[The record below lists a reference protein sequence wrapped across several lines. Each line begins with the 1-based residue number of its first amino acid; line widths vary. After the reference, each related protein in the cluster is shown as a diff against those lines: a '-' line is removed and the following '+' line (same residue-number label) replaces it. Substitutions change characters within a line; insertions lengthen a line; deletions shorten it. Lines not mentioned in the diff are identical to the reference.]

1 MSALISLPQVLPGV
15 HRVRSTLANGNVVER
30 WYAWRGGGPT
40 ILRAEG
46 KSDAL
51 LAREIARLTPA
62 AIQAFEAERRPKGD
76 HNFLYGLITRYL
88 ASTEFENDL
97 APRTKRDRRKYLDIA
112 RADLGR
118 LELRALEARGAR
130 HMLIKWRDRFSQ
142 TPKTA
147 DELLGSLSIVL
158 QWAANRGEIRDNP
171 LRDFPRLYH
180 SNRAE
185 IIWTADDLAKLK
197 PHCALE
203 LDHAVPL
210 ALLTGLRSGD
220 LIKLSWASVGE
231 HAIQWQ
237 TSKSRRRT
245 TVTIPILDDLRALLA
260 EIPRVASVTILNS
273 ARKRPWKENGLAS
286 AFGRAKTDAGIVGLR
301 FHDLRGTAA
310 TNLLRAGLELGDVA
324 TILGWQKD
332 KVERIASRYITG
344 QQMGLAMIE
353 RINRNRAETETV
365 NRAVN
370 RTPG

>member
-1 MSALISLPQVLPGV
+1 M
-15 HRVRSTLANGNVVER
+15 
-30 WYAWRGGGPT
+30 
-40 ILRAEG
+40 RAEA

-51 LAREIARLTPA
+51 LARDIARLIPA
-62 AIQAFEAERRPKGD
+62 AIQAYEAERRPKGD
-76 HNFLYGLITRYL
+76 HKFLYGLITRYL
-88 ASTEFENDL
+88 ASPEFQNDL
-97 APRTKRDRRKYLDIA
+97 APRTMRDRRKFLDTA
-112 RADLGR
+112 RVDLGE

-130 HMLIKWRDRFSQ
+130 HTLIRWRDRFSD

-171 LRDFPRLYH
+171 LKDFPRLYH
-180 SNRAE
+180 SNRAD

-197 PHCALE
+197 PHCAPE
-203 LDHAVPL
+203 LDQAVRL

-220 LIKLSWASVGE
+220 LIKLSWTSVGE

-237 TSKSRRRT
+237 TGKSRGRT

-260 EIPRVASVTILNS
+260 EIPRVSSVTILNS

-286 AFGRAKTDAGIVGLR
+286 AFGRAKRDAGIVGLR

-310 TNLLRAGLELGDVA
+310 TNLHRAGLELGDVA

-332 KVERIASRYITG
+332 KVERIANRYITG
-344 QQMGLAMIE
+344 QEMGMAMIE
-353 RINRNRAETETV
+353 RIKRNRVETETV
-365 NRAVN
+365 NRSVN
-370 RTPG
+370 GASGLGAKGA